1 MMLAMKTEKI
11 LAKLLVSSTR
21 RKLIK
26 IFFSTP
32 DDIFYVRQLVRF
44 TSEEINSV
52 RRELQ
57 NLASVNLIKSERRGN
72 RLYYWANQKSSLFP
86 DLLTLACKI
95 SHLGL
100 SLAYFKNKSAPV
112 SLLLYS
118 YNFAVNKSSTQ
129 NDIDLIVV
137 GQISPQKI
145 ESHLK
150 KEEQFRGREINYM
163 VMNKKELQLRMSK
176 KDPFIV
182 NFFLNCPLFIIGSP
196 QEMLNV

>member
-1 MMLAMKTEKI
+1 MKTEKI
-11 LAKLLVSSTR
+11 LSQLLISSTR

-32 DDIFYVRQLVRF
+32 NDIFYVRQLVRS
-44 TSEEINSV
+44 TEEEINSV
-52 RRELQ
+52 RRELA
-57 NLASVNLIKSERRGN
+57 NLKSVNLIKSEKRGN
-72 RLYYWANQKSSLFP
+72 RLYYWANPKSPLFP

-100 SLAYFKNKSAPV
+100 NLTAYKHKTAPI

-118 YNFAVNKSSTQ
+118 FNFATNQSS
-129 NDIDLIVV
+129 NSDDIDLIVV
-137 GQISPQKI
+137 GQISPQKV
-145 ESHLK
+145 ENHLK

-163 VMNKKELQLRMSK
+163 VMTKKELQLRMSR

-196 QEMLNV
+196 QDMLNV

>member
-1 MMLAMKTEKI
+1 MKTEKI
-11 LAKLLVSSTR
+11 LSKLLVSSTR

-26 IFFSTP
+26 LFFSTP
-32 DDIFYVRQLVRF
+32 DDIFYVRQLVRS
-44 TSEEINSV
+44 TDEEINSV
-52 RRELQ
+52 RRELD
-57 NLASVNLIKSERRGN
+57 NLKSVNLIKSEKRGN
-72 RLYYWANQKSSLFP
+72 RLYYWANQRSPLFP

-100 SLAYFKNKSAPV
+100 SLTSFKHKSSPV
-112 SLLLYS
+112 NILLFS
-118 YNFAVNKSSTQ
+118 YNFAINKVSTS

-137 GQISPQKI
+137 GQVSPQKI
-145 ESHLK
+145 EIHLK

-163 VMNKKELQLRMSK
+163 VMNKKELQLRMSR

-196 QEMLNV
+196 LDMLNV